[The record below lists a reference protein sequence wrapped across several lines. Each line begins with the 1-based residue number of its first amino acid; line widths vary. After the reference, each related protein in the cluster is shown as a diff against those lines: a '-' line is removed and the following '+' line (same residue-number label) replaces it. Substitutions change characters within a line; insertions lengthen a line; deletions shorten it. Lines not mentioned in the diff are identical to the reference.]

1 MNSIEKLEDLKWL
14 GDVLKLQKSKTHQL
28 VATGT
33 IPSVL
38 LLHGKRRTFRVRP
51 SEVAK
56 WLRERE
62 IKV

>member
-1 MNSIEKLEDLKWL
+1 MDSVEKLEDLKWL
-14 GDVLKLQKSKTHQL
+14 ADLLKLRKSKTHQL
-28 VATGT
+28 VADGT

-38 LLHGKRRTFRVRP
+38 LLNGRRRTFRVRP

-62 IKV
+62 VCR